1 MELSSNL
8 YKVCVTR
15 IEQDDE
21 GRGDLVGLQLQ
32 SYTAKP
38 LLQALALQDEL
49 LERFMRRGFMVQ
61 VDGATDGYIA
71 VREGVY
77 LRLTVEIDRLH
88 ELN

>member
-15 IEQDDE
+15 LEEDEE
-21 GRGDLVGLQLQ
+21 GRGDVVGLQVQ

-38 LLQALALQDEL
+38 LLQALTLQDEL

-61 VDGATDGYIA
+61 PDGRSDGYIV
-71 VREGVY
+71 VREGVF
-77 LRLTVEIDRLH
+77 LRVAVEIDRLH